1 MEGLISARREPK
13 VSANQSMLWMASEG
27 GVKDGVSYGAG
38 DVLITINVSGVS
50 KTKILA
56 DYSAL

>member
-1 MEGLISARREPK
+1 
-13 VSANQSMLWMASEG
+13 MLWMASEG